1 MNSEPSSLK
10 PARIHHPHQ
19 FPDGFIQILAF
30 KVMSGLVVARIEM
43 KSASAEQKI
52 ILG

>member
-1 MNSEPSSLK
+1 MNSESSSLK

-30 KVMSGLVVARIEM
+30 KVMSGFVVARIEM